1 MAEAAEPLSPPRRR
15 VPKRAIAA
23 IVIVAIAGVGL
34 WLLLRSED
42 RGGNEHFTGYVV
54 ADDVYMTSPI
64 AGTLASVAVVRGQR
78 VAAGAALFQVDPTQR
93 AAGTEQAQAQISANQ
108 AQVNQQQSALAKA
121 REDLAAAQADA
132 DRQGAQLKR
141 LTASQAE
148 KAGSVAQLDIDQ
160 ARAAY
165 QAAQSRTDAARA
177 QLGAASA
184 AINAARAQVQGA
196 QAGLTSARRQLN
208 ELAPVAPSAG
218 RVEDVMFKPGE
229 TVPPNVPIVSIVPD
243 GEVKVRLYVP
253 QALVNAYEPGRK
265 VAISCDGCAAGMTAT
280 VNFVATEPE
289 YTPPVIYSLDARQK
303 LVFMVEAV
311 PSSPRALVPGQPI
324 DVAPSAGDLP
334 HR

>member
-1 MAEAAEPLSPPRRR
+1 MAQAADPLPERRRFPRR
-15 VPKRAIAA
+15 A
-23 IVIVAIAGVGL
+23 IVAVVVAAFALVL
-34 WLLLRSED
+34 WLLLRSGD
-42 RGGNEHFTGYVV
+42 RDGKELFTGYVV
-54 ADDVYMTSPI
+54 ADEVYMTSPV
-64 AGTLASVAVVRGQR
+64 AGTLASVSVRRGQR
-78 VAAGAALFQVDPTQR
+78 VAAGTQLFQVDPTQR

-132 DRQGAQLKR
+132 DRQGAQLRR
-141 LTASQAE
+141 LTAAQGE

-165 QAAQSRTDAARA
+165 DAALRRRDAART

-196 QAGLTSARRQLN
+196 QAGLTSARRQLS

-218 RVEDVMFKPGE
+218 RVEDVMFKAGE
-229 TVPPNVPIVSIVPD
+229 TVPANVPVVSIVPD
-243 GEVKVRLYVP
+243 GEVKVRFYVP
-253 QALVNAYEPGRK
+253 QALVAAYKPGRK
-265 VAISCDGCAAGMTAT
+265 VAIGCDGCAAGLTAT

-289 YTPPVIYSLDARQK
+289 FTPPVIYSLDARQK

-311 PSSPRALVPGQPI
+311 PANGRALVPGQPI
-324 DVAPSAGDLP
+324 DVAPGAGGLP
-334 HR
+334 NK

>member
-1 MAEAAEPLSPPRRR
+1 MAEAAEPLPPLRRR
-15 VPKRAIAA
+15 VPKRVIAA
-23 IVIVAIAGVGL
+23 AVMVALVALVL
-34 WLLLRSED
+34 WLVLRSDD
-42 RGGNEHFTGYVV
+42 RAGKEQFTGYVV

-64 AGTLASVAVVRGQR
+64 AGTLASVAVARGQR
-78 VAAGAALFQVDPTQR
+78 VAAGSALFQVDPTQR
-93 AAGTEQAQAQISANQ
+93 AAGTEQARAQISANQ
-108 AQVNQQQSALAKA
+108 AQVSQQQSALAKA

-141 LTASQAE
+141 LSASQAE

-165 QAAQSRTDAARA
+165 QAAQSRADAARA

-196 QAGLTSARRQLN
+196 QAGLTSARRQLT

-218 RVEDVMFKPGE
+218 RVEDVMFKSGE
-229 TVPPNVPIVSIVPD
+229 TVQANVPVVSIVPD
-243 GEVKVRLYVP
+243 GEVKVRFYVP
-253 QALVNAYEPGRK
+253 QARVNAYKPGRR
-265 VAISCDGCAAGMTAT
+265 VAIACDGCAAGMTAT

-303 LVFMVEAV
+303 LVFMVEAL
-311 PSSPRALVPGQPI
+311 PSNPRALVPGQPI
-324 DVAPSAGDLP
+324 DVAPSAGNLP
-334 HR
+334 RR